1 MSQIDQKHI
10 YIISTLVICTVLYN
24 LDLSFTYKIPLYL
37 GATILGACWTIT
49 RFCTKWF
56 FYLILP
62 FLFCQ
67 YYFLL
72 PWVIRRYVPQ
82 ARAARLS
89 IVGAFR
95 GFEWHSSKI
104 TARAENGAWR
114 WGGRKDE
121 SAGYFI
127 YRVEDVS
134 LRMRNGS
141 EKEFESNRPSQ
152 KYNSL
157 PSSCR
162 LPLLRFKQKL
172 SAFIRSQKRIDGFL
186 IRNCIWGIQV
196 AIHYIPGFARLIS
209 LEFKNCR
216 IILEDFE
223 NIELVFD
230 EFSFGAMINF
240 QGVVEGELG
249 NQQCLVSPSPSPQP
263 AYQEVMRQNPLCFSP
278 ISERGRPTFSPPTSP
293 PWSPI
298 ISPTVSPPMSP
309 NFGSLAVPDPLA
321 SAPSTPNRQERS
333 TSRLADARRRA
344 SVLSSSTS
352 ATAGYVWNRV
362 TGRLYGS
369 VTGTASIV
377 NIRLVQPKSS
387 DQPNIPQTPSHAS
400 SFRSIQALLRH
411 NHSTQAPITDN
422 GPYETL
428 VGISGRTKAALG
440 LGFGPKKGLWGE
452 DTLDGQFETGEVKG
466 NVAALQNLLDL
477 MKQKRGA
484 ELEKPAIPRGKTPHW
499 SARDWKR
506 TILRAIKSVNVDLQ
520 KLSLVHYLNSPSSL
534 DNTEDC
540 YNVSVDLT
548 QLGIK
553 VSAADA
559 SNNDRARN
567 AFGTNSAPES
577 KIRGVGFE
585 LNWESISL
593 DCLAPNEKTD
603 EKSQLFV
610 IQNGVLDGFSS
621 WRPAGWRREEL
632 LFSSDPNLALIVVRS
647 EVGSVNTAVDLQLLH
662 ELGAAWQATHPHK
675 EKAQKAVK
683 QVQHQSQPD
692 LPPRIRMAFDVGHI
706 SAHLADRLSENTT
719 AIMVDSDGM
728 HFGCFT
734 TFSDLIGRRRDKASS
749 RQACQDEETIRENR
763 EKYKDFNIALPPSE
777 LPPNTRRST
786 HRPQAVLYDDYSIA
800 LKGDAQINIEPLR
813 IKIKISDDN
822 FTELAT
828 IGRLH
833 GTVQGDVYGR
843 QTPADKIGRYETAT
857 FDWASLSSSIDLG
870 IDEGIHIDLWKMEVI
885 DTLIA
890 MGKAHQQGS
899 PVKSQPA
906 AQAEKSILDRLPSG
920 ISARFSLGMINMF
933 VGHEDINPH
942 LRTQDGPPIRGTWIQ
957 TSAVFEYALYQ
968 HYAQA
973 LPWRHQLTAPM
984 RAKLQL
990 PEDITVQAL
999 AFASRYRADGGDAAL
1014 TSLVVEDFVIQPIY
1028 NGEKFDMK
1036 GGTRQKLIMKS
1047 IPQQQAVNDQCHWGT
1062 QRIWARLKAVRD
1074 EELRES
1080 HDHNG
1085 SQENV
1090 PLRPLEQY
1098 IPKLGYSVP
1107 PIEVSGTDQAQR
1119 PCLRIRNS
1127 RLHLTIQR
1135 TRLNAPTE
1143 SKITSRLDNVEII
1156 GNYSHVYC
1164 ILHTALALK
1173 KLLNGWKRP
1182 KNVSDT
1188 ASTET
1193 RKPLNISIGV
1203 LVPNFTAHI
1212 AFPLKEQLFFYSSN
1226 ISFTKPPT
1234 KGILINADQALM
1246 YVPSP
1251 TTIGEWEELGRIK
1264 KLSFTLSDPGKALE
1278 ISPSLESIRVRVPH
1292 RYQMNGLILDINVT
1306 IKALKLLLRNFF
1318 KSSCNEFSTRHVS
1331 IPEEPKRLPTIN
1343 LLVGYISLEAKDDPA
1358 DTNLNLIWRAGFL
1371 EQAKRNNLEDAFA
1384 KKITLMNSSNSSSED
1399 SLNGFPNSNGT
1410 GRAEPKLTKKATVD
1424 VEDARYRLD
1433 VYLASNWIRRMK
1445 AAKREQRRREALT
1458 LKPMHGCGPN
1468 IKLPINI
1475 VPSSQTAPLLRATME
1490 NVNLTVSNPGMSRE
1504 EIIEYMGQVSSP
1516 FEPGAKFSLMVPL
1529 KINWTMSE
1537 AKFTLRDYPLP
1548 LLKIPPTDKET
1559 SIPSYSMKCDLI
1571 IAEEYANEDSTFY
1584 VPVEV
1589 LPDGCGGENYGGL
1602 TLDIAKTIMPVKMYG
1617 EPRFK
1622 INSTR
1627 TTEFTWGMSYQFAI
1641 QDFVKVIETFS
1652 HPPRDPSPKLGSFDK
1667 MRLICHLKP
1676 IVEFEGPVHLHLKGT
1691 FDPYLISGLGAGFAL
1706 SWKGNTKFL
1715 INQPNED
1722 REALQVVADSLLIA
1736 IPDLTALN
1744 DSAATG
1750 SSIHSDDSASP
1761 QTPMA
1766 NGVDTDEPESSL
1778 IDRRYTKPCAKFV
1791 GGTKVGFGFGRERT
1805 CRPWNCEQGCGDT
1818 DDPLHRKCRIF
1829 DFLPHQKIILKSPE
1843 VVRREEKRLGRTVD
1857 SYEGFRSDYTHFSVS
1872 VIAPTKASVE
1882 NDPQNEDPA
1891 HVNSLHCTPKAMHH
1905 FIRWYNLFHHITWLP
1920 TREGPTEGGDPG
1932 SLFIGSRKKSKKE
1945 SKPLATIKYRF
1956 DLRPLYVS
1964 HIYPQ
1969 VTRELWAQG
1978 KSESLGIKVRAGRI
1992 LFDAHS
1998 RIQERTIWHEELKVL
2013 RNTPHKPLYA
2023 ADVVADDL
2031 TIKGIRAHFVE
2042 RVRLDA
2048 QKFEKLPR
2056 STELPKESK
2065 VWFDLTDYIDA
2076 DRKPLDEDP
2085 QVEIIDFGD
2094 CPHVYFCRR
2103 TNSKDLNL
2111 NPNSAPKNRKGI
2123 ESSKFG
2129 FEKTHHCYLDEA
2141 ESRTEVDKRV
2151 TEKRIMELQ
2160 NRLDSYP
2167 TTNNAEYENDLMITQ
2182 NAINLLKRYLINVER
2197 DNPDQYDESGRRTS
2211 PERLFQDTIEIQS
2224 PRLFYND
2231 ASRPLLWSYAYSV
2244 SDRRKEEYH
2253 VSHKSLREYRDN
2265 FRRRKQRYLQAMED
2279 HEERSDSNVPE
2290 DMVGELARSVTEKPL
2305 DSVFKIL
2312 NVDNDREPIDAAKL
2326 GLPDDVML
2334 KPKLQISIFK
2344 PQIALRSDASENAI
2358 VLLAVQEAT
2367 IKRFAV
2373 EDPESVD
2380 SVTTDVLTRSF
2391 ATLKD
2396 VQAFYPTTEAL
2407 NRERSSDSAS
2417 RALDFVP
2424 LEIFLDARSQATDYD
2439 RILLR
2444 TDIAGSYDQF
2454 NRIRIPRQLKWPKA
2468 YNAAGDPIEHLRIHQ
2483 DLMTIITP
2491 QIKLFATSKHY
2502 DALYTVITDLLSY
2515 SDPDHQHRAQAVKDF
2530 SRQFDSADRDANRL
2544 IIDIHTLQQTMRH
2557 LMELQRGYETNLE
2570 RLEEAGK
2577 DELFKIRADLAEGY
2591 ESLYTINALIA
2602 NTLAKDDARAFL
2614 KNALRLDVRL
2624 REVSWRMLKDDC
2636 ISSLAQVSIKNTL
2649 CSYSNNKNGSTDCAL
2664 VLGDVSVNSLAP
2676 DAKYDGMIV
2685 SQDDSSSKKKVKPP
2699 FAKVYWSSY
2708 PPIGGIPVF
2717 PEVDVALA
2725 SVRFGIEEKV
2735 GHQFVDYIFSDRIR
2749 RRREKAKK
2757 QSTISSNGNATKGS
2771 KSDKAET
2778 SSIRSTSTRGITQNS
2793 STSTEDLSIPTTGNR
2808 NELYPLSR
2816 SRSQVSINSHND
2828 PDTLS
2833 GFNNNDDARLMRER
2847 ASVNRYFGRI
2857 SFHRMN
2863 LTLSYTS
2870 DDSRKH
2876 GTFTMPDC
2884 VNFHFKAPDLVYT
2897 GKYWV
2902 PEEIFEHVKRDTKS
2916 AAFNQWSDIL
2926 PQLWKN
2932 TSIFKSKKTLRSL
2945 TERTS
2950 KAVGVSL
2957 PSPLKTITT
2966 HTSTTTTN
2974 DKEEDNTGKMKSS
2987 KSENIISPTNSSTS
3001 HTSPLIIKR
3010 DTLDSNYSHSSS
3022 PSNGNGN
3029 RSLRSIKSISPG
3041 MKSDESTDEDDNSI
3055 SGSNGKHKEKGFK
3068 GLLGKLNIGNKH
3080 HHHNNNSSDELA
3092 RSKSRGG
3099 SIERIVQQST
3109 PSLISRIRSK
3119 DNPLS

>member
-1 MSQIDQKHI
+1 MTEITQPTHI
-10 YIISTLVICTVLYN
+10 YLISSLALFAILYTQG
-24 LDLSFTYKIPLYL
+24 LSFVCKIPLFFARTSI
-37 GATILGACWTIT
+37 GVIWSIT
-49 RFCTKWF
+49 RFSTKWF

-72 PWVIRRYVPQ
+72 PWVIRRYIPQ

-121 SAGYFI
+121 SVGYFI
-127 YRVEDVS
+127 YRVEDVV
-134 LRMRNGS
+134 LRLSKGTEKVYEINKPS
-141 EKEFESNRPSQ
+141 EKFT
-152 KYNSL
+152 SL

-162 LPLLRFKQKL
+162 LPLLRLKNRI
-172 SAFIRSQKRIDGFL
+172 SSFISSQKRIDGFL

-209 LEFKNCR
+209 IELKNCR
-216 IILEDFE
+216 IILDDFE
-223 NIELVFD
+223 EIELVFD

-240 QGVVEGELG
+240 QGVVEGELA
-249 NQQCLVSPSPSPQP
+249 NQQCPTSPSPSPQP
-263 AYQEVMRQNPLCFSP
+263 AYTEFMRQNPLCFSP
-278 ISERGRPTFSPPTSP
+278 ISERGRPTFSPP
-293 PWSPI
+293 WSPNL
-298 ISPTVSPPMSP
+298 SPAISPPMSP
-309 NFGSLAVPDPLA
+309 TYGSLAIPDPLT

-333 TSRLADARRRA
+333 SSRLADARRRA

-369 VTGTASIV
+369 VTGTASIM
-377 NIRLVQPKSS
+377 NLRLVQPKLSTEPI
-387 DQPNIPQTPSHAS
+387 QPQTPLHST
-400 SFRSIQALLRH
+400 SFRSIHALLRH
-411 NHSTQAPITDN
+411 NTSTAPHSHD
-422 GPYETL
+422 ETYTTL
-428 VGISGRTKAALG
+428 IGVKGRTKAALG

-452 DTLDGQFETGEVKG
+452 DTLDGQIEAGEIKG
-466 NVAALQNLLDL
+466 NVEALQGLLA
-477 MKQKRGA
+477 KVQAKRSMQD
-484 ELEKPAIPRGKTPHW
+484 KPVVKPGKTPIW
-499 SARDWKR
+499 SSRDWKR
-506 TILRAIKSVNVDLQ
+506 TILRAIKSVNVNLQ
-520 KLSLVHYLNSPSSL
+520 QLSLVHYLISPSDP
-534 DNTEDC
+534 DNDDDRYT
-540 YNVSVDLT
+540 VSVDLT
-548 QLGIK
+548 QFEVKLT
-553 VSAADA
+553 AADA

-577 KIRGVGFE
+577 KIRGVGFDFA
-585 LNWESISL
+585 WESVSL
-593 DCLAPNEKTD
+593 DCLAPNEETE
-603 EKSQLFV
+603 EKSQLFIV
-610 IQNGVLDGFSS
+610 QNGSLDGFSS

-632 LFSSDPNLALIVVRS
+632 LFSSDPNLALIVARG
-647 EVGSVNTAVDLQLLH
+647 EVGSVNTAIDLQLLH
-662 ELGAAWQATHPHK
+662 ELGAAWRTTHPHK
-675 EKAQKAVK
+675 EKAEKAVHH
-683 QVQHQSQPD
+683 VQDRSQPN
-692 LPPRIRMAFDVGHI
+692 LPPRLRMVFDVGHM

-719 AIMVDSDGM
+719 ALTVDSDGM

-734 TFSDLIGRRRDKASS
+734 AFSDLIGRRRDKTST
-749 RQACQDEETIRENR
+749 RQAFQDEDKIRENR
-763 EKYKDFNIALPPSE
+763 EQCKDFNIALPPAE
-777 LPPNTRRST
+777 LPSNTRRST
-786 HRPQAVLYDDYSIA
+786 NRPQAVLYDDYSIS
-800 LKGDAQINIEPLR
+800 LKGDAQMNIEPLR
-813 IKIKISDDN
+813 IKIKLSDDV
-822 FTELAT
+822 FSDLAT

-833 GTVQGDVYGR
+833 GTVQGDVFGK
-843 QTPADKIGRYETAT
+843 QTLMDKIGRYETAS
-857 FDWASLSSSIDLG
+857 FDWSSLSSSLDLG
-870 IDEGIHIDLWKMEVI
+870 IDEGIHVNLWRTEVI
-885 DTLIA
+885 DALIA
-890 MGKAHQQGS
+890 MGKAHRQGS
-899 PVKSQPA
+899 PSEP
-906 AQAEKSILDRLPSG
+906 AQAAERRQKPIIARLPSG
-920 ISARFSLGMINMF
+920 ISARFSLGTINLF
-933 VGHEDINPH
+933 LGHEDINPH
-942 LRTQDGPPIRGTWIQ
+942 LKTRNGPPIRGTWIQ
-957 TSAVFEYALYQ
+957 TSAVFEYALYT

-973 LPWRHQLTAPM
+973 FPWRHQLTAPM

-999 AFASRYRADGGDAAL
+999 AFASRYRSDGGNAAL
-1014 TSLVVEDFVIQPIY
+1014 TSLVVEDFVVQPIY
-1028 NGEKFDMK
+1028 NGEKLDSR
-1036 GGTRQKLIMKS
+1036 GGTTQKLLFKS
-1047 IPQQQAVNDQCHWGT
+1047 LPHQPAVPDQCHWGT

-1074 EELRES
+1074 EEMRNAHEGS
-1080 HDHNG
+1080 H
-1085 SQENV
+1085 ENV
-1090 PLRPLEQY
+1090 TLRPLEEY
-1098 IPKLGYSVP
+1098 IPKLGYDVP

-1127 RLHLTIQR
+1127 RLHLTIQQ
-1135 TRLNAPTE
+1135 TRADAPTE
-1143 SKITSRLDNVEII
+1143 IKITSRLDNVGILS
-1156 GNYSHVYC
+1156 NHSHIYC
-1164 ILHTALALK
+1164 ILHTALTIKNLID
-1173 KLLNGWKRP
+1173 GWKRS
-1182 KNVSDT
+1182 KNPSE
-1188 ASTET
+1188 SL
-1193 RKPLNISIGV
+1193 RKPLNISMGI
-1203 LVPNFTAHI
+1203 LVPNLTAHL
-1212 AFPLKEQLFFYSSN
+1212 AFPIKEQLYVYSSQ
-1226 ISFTKPPT
+1226 ISFTKPPSQ
-1234 KGILINADQALM
+1234 GISVSADQALI

-1251 TTIGEWEELGRIK
+1251 TMVGDWEELGRIK
-1264 KLSFTLSDPGKALE
+1264 RLSATMSDP
-1278 ISPSLESIRVRVPH
+1278 SQPSVVYPKIEAIRVRLPH
-1292 RYQMNGLILDINVT
+1292 RYLMNALILDINVT
-1306 IKALKLLLRNFF
+1306 IKALKLLMKNFF
-1318 KSSCNEFSTRHVS
+1318 RSKSRGFSTRHVS
-1331 IPEEPKRLPTIN
+1331 TPEQPKRIPTIS
-1343 LLVGYISLEAKDDPA
+1343 LSVGYISLEAKDDPA

-1399 SLNGFPNSNGT
+1399 SLNGNANGNART
-1410 GRAEPKLTKKATVD
+1410 DPKLTKKATVD

-1445 AAKREQRRREALT
+1445 AAKREQRRREAMT

-1475 VPSSQTAPLLRATME
+1475 VPSSQTAPLFRATFE
-1490 NVNLTVSNPGMSRE
+1490 NVNFTVSNPGLSRDD
-1504 EIIEYMGQVSSP
+1504 IIRYMGKVSSP
-1516 FEPGAKFSLMVPL
+1516 FEEGTEFALMVPL
-1529 KINWTMSE
+1529 KLDWTMSE

-1548 LLKIPPTDKET
+1548 LLKIPPTEKDRLE
-1559 SIPSYSMKCDLI
+1559 PSYRMGCNLI
-1571 IAEEYANEDSTFY
+1571 IAEEYADEDSTFY

-1617 EPRFK
+1617 EPHFK
-1622 INSTR
+1622 VNSKR

-1641 QDFVKVIETFS
+1641 QDFVKVIETLS

-1667 MRLICHLKP
+1667 MRLVCHLKP
-1676 IVEFEGPVHLHLKGT
+1676 VVEFEGPVHLHLKGT

-1706 SWKGNTKFL
+1706 AWKGNTKFL

-1722 REALQVVADSLLIA
+1722 REALQIVADTLLVA

-1750 SSIHSDDSASP
+1750 STTHSDDSP
-1761 QTPMA
+1761 PPHTPSA
-1766 NGVDTDEPESSL
+1766 NGIDPDESESSL
-1778 IDRRYTKPCAKFV
+1778 INRRYTKPCAKFV

-1805 CRPWNCEQGCGDT
+1805 CKPWDCQQGCGDT
-1818 DDPLHRKCRIF
+1818 DNHLHRKCRIF
-1829 DFLPHQKIILKSPE
+1829 DFLPHQKVILKSPQAIHRLE
-1843 VVRREEKRLGRTVD
+1843 RQLGRPVD

-1872 VIAPTKASVE
+1872 IIAPTKPSV
-1882 NDPQNEDPA
+1882 NDRPQNEDPSQ
-1891 HVNSLHCTPKAMHH
+1891 VNSLHCTPKAMHH
-1905 FIRWYNLFHHITWLP
+1905 FLRWWDLFHHITWLP

-1945 SKPLATIKYRF
+1945 SKPIATIKYRF

-1969 VTRELWAQG
+1969 VTKELWAQG

-2031 TIKGIRAHFVE
+2031 VIVGIRAHFAE
-2042 RVRLDA
+2042 RVKLDA
-2048 QKFEKLPR
+2048 QKYEQMPR
-2056 STELPKESK
+2056 STELPKETK
-2065 VWFDLTDYIDA
+2065 MWFDLTDYIDA

-2085 QVEIIDFGD
+2085 QVEIVDFGD

-2103 TNSKDLNL
+2103 TNSKDLNSDL
-2111 NPNSAPKNRKGI
+2111 HPHNNTNSNANGKGSGDEAPSKRKGI
-2123 ESSKFG
+2123 ETSKFG

-2151 TEKRIMELQ
+2151 TQKRISELQ
-2160 NRLDSYP
+2160 NRLESYP
-2167 TTNNAEYENDLMITQ
+2167 TADNAEFENDSTITR
-2182 NAINLLKRYLINVER
+2182 NAIKLLERYLATVER
-2197 DNPDQYDESGRRTS
+2197 DSPDQYDASGRRTS
-2211 PERLFQDTIEIQS
+2211 PEREFQDTVEVQS

-2231 ASRPLLWSYAYSV
+2231 VSRPLLWSYAYSV

-2253 VSHKSLREYRDN
+2253 VSHKSLREYREN
-2265 FRRRKQRYLQAMED
+2265 FVKRKQRYLQAMED
-2279 HEERSDSNVPE
+2279 HEERGDNTVPE
-2290 DMVGELARSVTEKPL
+2290 DMVGELAQSVIEKPL
-2305 DSVFKIL
+2305 DSIFKIL
-2312 NVDNDREPIDAAKL
+2312 NVDNHREPIEAAKV
-2326 GLPDDVML
+2326 GLPDDVVL
-2334 KPKLQISIFK
+2334 KPKWQISIFK
-2344 PQIALRSDASENAI
+2344 PQIALRSNASENAI
-2358 VLLAVQEAT
+2358 VLLAVQEAS

-2380 SVTTDVLTRSF
+2380 SVTSDVLTRSY
-2391 ATLKD
+2391 ALLKD

-2407 NRERSSDSAS
+2407 NRERSGPAS

-2468 YNAAGDPIEHLRIHQ
+2468 YNANGDLVEHLRIHQ

-2502 DALYTVITDLLSY
+2502 DALYTVITDLLIY

-2544 IIDIHTLQQTMRH
+2544 LIDIHTLQQTMRH

-2624 REVSWRMLKDDC
+2624 REVSWKMLKDDC
-2636 ISSLAQVSIKNTL
+2636 ISSLAQVSIGNAL

-2664 VLGDVSVNSLAP
+2664 VLGNVLVNSLAP

-2685 SQDDSSSKKKVKPP
+2685 SQDDSSSKKKAKPP

-2717 PEVDVALA
+2717 PEVDVELA
-2725 SVRFGIEEKV
+2725 SVRFGIEERV

-2749 RRREKAKK
+2749 RRPNGTSSKNAKAD
-2757 QSTISSNGNATKGS
+2757 N
-2771 KSDKAET
+2771 AET
-2778 SSIRSTSTRGITQNS
+2778 MSIRSTSTRGLPQNG
-2793 STSTEDLSIPTTGNR
+2793 STSTDDLAVPTSNPGAR

-2816 SRSQVSINSHND
+2816 SRSQVSINSHTND
-2828 PDTLS
+2828 MDKLS
-2833 GFNNNDDARLMRER
+2833 SFNNNDDAKLMRER
-2847 ASVNRYFGRI
+2847 ASVNRYFGKI

-2876 GTFTMPDC
+2876 GALTVPDC
-2884 VNFHFKAPDLVYT
+2884 VNFNFKAPDLVYT

-2902 PEEIFEHVKRDTKS
+2902 PEEIFEHVKRDLKS
-2916 AAFNQWSDIL
+2916 AAFAQWTDIL

-2945 TERTS
+2945 TERTT
-2950 KAVGVSL
+2950 KVVGSSL
-2957 PSPLKTITT
+2957 PSPLKHITT
-2966 HTSTTTTN
+2966 HTSTSTSSSPH
-2974 DKEEDNTGKMKSS
+2974 DKEEALDRSKSS
-2987 KSENIISPTNSSTS
+2987 SRSENIISPITSSTS
-3001 HTSPLIIKR
+3001 HSHSHSNPHSSPLIIKR
-3010 DTLDSNYSHSSS
+3010 DTLDSNLSS
-3022 PSNGNGN
+3022 PSNGHGYRNGNGN
-3029 RSLRSIKSISPG
+3029 RSVRSIKSTSPG
-3041 MKSDESTDEDDNSI
+3041 VKSDESTDEDDA
-3055 SGSNGKHKEKGFK
+3055 SGTGSTGRHKEKGLK
-3068 GLLGKLNIGNKH
+3068 GLLGKFSMG
-3080 HHHNNNSSDELA
+3080 HNTRNQNNHSADELS

-3099 SIERIVQQST
+3099 SIERMIQQST
-3109 PSLISRIRSK
+3109 SSL
-3119 DNPLS
+3119 NT